1 MNLHFSTS
9 KSTFDYMANLGQRT
23 LENIVLTLNSLK
35 QIVHNPVGIPL
46 FLYRGMPKRVVS
58 EQCLEEGSKGGGK
71 RSERTNS
78 AILAFRCKTLYFTNS
93 IRFNQFE
100 VVFS

>member
-1 MNLHFSTS
+1 MDFLSLNLHFSTS

-46 FLYRGMPKRVVS
+46 FLSRSMSKKVVS
-58 EQCLEEGSKGGGK
+58 EQEE
-71 RSERTNS
+71 E
-78 AILAFRCKTLYFTNS
+78 
-93 IRFNQFE
+93 E
-100 VVFS
+100 VTPLFWL

>member
-9 KSTFDYMANLGQRT
+9 KSTFDYLANLGQNT
-23 LENIVLTLNSLK
+23 LDNIVLTLNSLE

-46 FLYRGMPKRVVS
+46 FLSRGMSKRVVS

-71 RSERTNS
+71 QSEGSNS
-78 AILAFRCKTLYFTNS
+78 AVLTLKCKTLYFTNS
-93 IRFNQFE
+93 IRFN
-100 VVFS
+100 